1 MVADLR
7 KCYSEDDLPT
17 APWRF
22 PLSFIPFLVFYVFF
36 SKVRISQKVTIACNG
51 FCLLRHTKI
60 WLARD
65 IISYSGTMFS
75 HVLVCTL
82 LLRDYSLGQMAFAVF
97 QALFAITQLL
107 CHVSALLTSAYKQA

>member
-1 MVADLR
+1 MAVDLQ

-22 PLSFIPFLVFYVFF
+22 LLSFIPFLVLYIFL
-36 SKVRISQKVTIACNG
+36 SKVRISPKVTIACNG
-51 FCLLRHTKI
+51 FCLLRHTKT

-65 IISYSGTMFS
+65 IISYSGTM
-75 HVLVCTL
+75 LLACTL
-82 LLRDYSLGQMAFAVF
+82 LHGELRDYSLGQIAFAVF

-107 CHVSALLTSAYKQA
+107 CQVSALLTSACSL